1 MIIYCNIILLIFT
14 IFSSDGQD
22 KVYEQHQRFTLKNH
36 RSKPQARQSKLRPQN
51 QKNRIME
58 QTTFEFLE
66 LLNQISPEKNIECL
80 IIKTEAKI
88 LSAVLRIIEAK
99 LTMTP
104 NNDVLSPRILLT
116 ILCILKRDQLTE
128 ESGLLKNLRNTLHVI
143 CQCYN
148 RARITLLGMG
158 IVHVVNELLKKDNGR
173 FCVENETDEYLSLGQ
188 IISALLPAISD
199 PEYHD
204 INKKSNKIICKG
216 ADAFQTSV
224 VEVNHVLSVVFPTV
238 YSICQIPNCP
248 ATYQILLVKMIYWAD
263 KVNLLPSLVPIDEL
277 TRFMKVLT
285 DRKPC
290 MFNGENIVVALT
302 IMNTLRH
309 KHLEILANE
318 KVKELLMEIKLPN
331 VNLWVED
338 KRYRWIYRLYESL
351 LVTYWLDDETIAKIK
366 MENEELLSRIKIIN
380 SKLDSIVQERMNGEN
395 TETSLEVSYVNL
407 RELVKSTLN
416 IPDISRHKGKLTAS
430 SEGVKKFKDL
440 VTFIVKT
447 LDAIIIRDGFI
458 AIHPDLQD
466 TDENLSVPINHMDI
480 RLDLCKS
487 PSFNVLLGPSK
498 SPDEFKSNP
507 SVRLLRFLSILYE
520 VNENWGILF
529 GSISTRK
536 LIKRSCFIS
545 DLLEEVVSK
554 IVLKI
559 NQELDRDNRFKNKRT
574 IPNYIYDIAKE
585 YPFLMSLKSR
595 RRVLRQQLR
604 CCPERKVSHIF
615 KVPRKNMLDYVADNL
630 NSFLKKNYCIWKF
643 KFHDEIAY
651 GNGPTKEFYSEFSRD
666 CERYDKGLWS
676 GESGDAI
683 DGVSYVNPESGLF
696 PSPKSSN
703 DPSTNSCLNAIG
715 VVMAKSIVDK
725 RQMNI
730 NFSVAFYKCLFK
742 KNLDAQHLSLID
754 IKVVM
759 PSIFKFIES
768 LVDAL
773 REKWCIRNDDSL
785 STEEQNQAMSNITC
799 DGCSFED
806 LFVNFTLPGFPDI
819 EMIEG
824 GSEKIL
830 DIDNLE
836 EYLRLIIWWLLYRN
850 PHKIIEQVAC
860 GFDKILNPDVI
871 RCFYPHEFDKLLCGL
886 VKEEWTV
893 DYLKKNCELNDFTL
907 ETAVVQNLFEV
918 LSSLSA
924 SDQRLLLQFVTSSP
938 RLPVGG
944 LAALKP
950 KFRIRRKGSEGDPDD
965 YLPSSSTCVNS
976 LFITEYS
983 SKEALEEK
991 LLLAIREGTH
1001 SFHFS

>member
-1 MIIYCNIILLIFT
+1 
-14 IFSSDGQD
+14 
-22 KVYEQHQRFTLKNH
+22 
-36 RSKPQARQSKLRPQN
+36 
-51 QKNRIME
+51 ME
-58 QTTFEFLE
+58 KIALE
-66 LLNQISPEKNIECL
+66 LLEALNHASSEKNIECL

-88 LSAVLRIIEAK
+88 LSAVLKVIEAK

-104 NNDVLSPRILLT
+104 NNDVLSHNILHA
-116 ILCILKRDQLTE
+116 ILCMLRRDTLTE
-128 ESGLLKNLRNTLHVI
+128 EIWLLKKLKKTLLIV

-158 IVHVVNELLKKDNGR
+158 VVHVVNELLKKDSGR
-173 FCVENETDEYLSLGQ
+173 FCVENEIDKYISVGN

-277 TRFMKVLT
+277 TRFVKVLT

-318 KVKELLMEIKLPN
+318 KVKELLQKIKLMN
-331 VNLWVED
+331 GNLWVED
-338 KRYRWIYRLYESL
+338 KHYSRIHRLYESL
-351 LVTYWLDDETIAKIK
+351 TVTYWLDDETISKIK

-395 TETSLEVSYVNL
+395 TETSLDVSYVNL

-507 SVRLLRFLSILYE
+507 LVRLLRFLSILYE

-536 LIKRSCFIS
+536 LFKRSCFIS

-585 YPFLMSLKSR
+585 YPFLMSSMSR
-595 RRVLRQQLR
+595 RQILRQQLQ
-604 CCPERKVSHIF
+604 CCPEMQCCRIF
-615 KVPRKNMLDYVADNL
+615 GVPRRNILRSVADRLNL
-630 NSFLKKNYCIWKF
+630 YLDGDYYIWKF
-643 KFHDEIAY
+643 KFIEENASILAA
-651 GNGPTKEFYSEFSRD
+651 TKEFYSVFSRD
-666 CERYDKGLWS
+666 CQRYDKGLWS

-725 RQMNI
+725 HQMNI

-806 LFVNFTLPGFPDI
+806 LFVNFTLPGFPDV

-824 GSEKIL
+824 GSDRIL

-836 EYLRLIIWWLLYRN
+836 EYLKLLVWWLLYKN
-850 PHKIIEQVAC
+850 PQESIKQVRS
-860 GFDKILNPDVI
+860 GFERIVDPSLLKYV
-871 RCFYPHEFDKLLCGL
+871 YPHDCDEFICGL
-886 VKEEWTV
+886 TKEEWTV
-893 DYLKKNCELNDFTL
+893 DYLKQNCILDFTIIN
-907 ETAVVQNLFEV
+907 TPVVQYLFEV
-918 LSSLSA
+918 LSSLSG
-924 SDQRLLLQFVTSSP
+924 SDQKTFLQFVTATP
-938 RLPVGG
+938 RLPIGG

-950 KFRIRRKGSEGDPDD
+950 KLTIKSRSADGDPDT
-965 YLPSSSTCVNS
+965 YFPVALTCRNE
-976 LFITEYS
+976 LYITKYS
-983 SKEALEEK
+983 SKEALADK
-991 LLLAIREGTH
+991 LFRSMEVSTH
-1001 SFHFS
+1001 SFNYK